1 MFMEFTTRRLI
12 IKKFIPE
19 YISLM
24 YETWGN
30 DLDVLM
36 YIPEMKDI
44 HSIDDFTDYI
54 MRAYKDEY
62 LIRSVIQEKDTNKII
77 GYVFLY
83 QEDSRSKSVNIF
95 IEKSHWGKGYGT
107 EVLKSVIREMKKS
120 HLECLYATCD
130 GRNIGAKLMFEKAG
144 FELIDTIKDYRKDIE
159 GNIGDELLYELE
171 LD

>member
-1 MFMEFTTRRLI
+1 MEFTTRRLI

-30 DLDVLM
+30 NIEVGK
-36 YIPEMKDI
+36 YIPGFKKDWE
-44 HSIDDFTDYI
+44 IDEFTYYI
-54 MRAYKDEY
+54 MKSYKDEY
-62 LIRSVIQEKDTNKII
+62 LIRYVIQEKETNKII
-77 GYVFLY
+77 GYISLY

-95 IEKSHWGKGYGT
+95 IMKDYWNKGYGSET
-107 EVLKSVIREMKKS
+107 LKSIVKRMKVEK
-120 HLECLYATCD
+120 LECLYATCD
-130 GRNIGAKLMFEKAG
+130 GRNIGAKMMLEKCN
-144 FELIDTIKDYRKDIE
+144 FELIDTIKDYREDID

>member
-1 MFMEFTTRRLI
+1 MEFTTRRLI

-24 YETWGN
+24 YETWGS
-30 DLDVLM
+30 DLDVLR

-107 EVLKSVIREMKKS
+107 EVLKICVVPLSSEAEEGYSGIYNGDKLVTLPKTKK
-120 HLECLYATCD
+120 YN
-130 GRNIGAKLMFEKAG
+130 NIYK
-144 FELIDTIKDYRKDIE
+144 IDENSWQYKKE
-159 GNIGDELLYELE
+159 G
-171 LD
+171 